1 MKQSKTTL
9 KELTHRYRAVLLKC
23 ALLNL
28 AAFAVAMPAKAED
41 YPFKGDLTIDSDT
54 QLSEEALYG
63 NITITGGNVSISDN
77 KEIAVVNT
85 FSASGETT
93 KLTISKGAGVYSQ
106 KNISLSDKV
115 KVFLERGN
123 STGNDGWLK
132 AKDSFSANNAQ
143 IDINY
148 GDFGASRSDETQSA
162 HTTTTI
168 IDSTVNILGG
178 YGWMYAEDISVS
190 GNSTINVLDGAE
202 LVVTKAIGTCP
213 DDKCTELKDALSYE
227 ETGTIDLKDSA
238 AINLSG
244 TMTGNIAAM
253 GGAISFNN
261 NSALN
266 GKITGQLNKLTIAG
280 GTFNDENN
288 LVIDGSEDITVS
300 GGTIISNNR
309 GAVLQ
314 HQGTGNIV
322 VTGGTFNNNTDREAN
337 DIVHL
342 GSGDIKISG
351 GTFNNS
357 VIYKPVSCA
366 NGYGY
371 ESCFDSSTPPA
382 AGKIEISGGVFNN
395 AELNSDST
403 EGISISNGTF
413 GDSSIAANNGDLI
426 ITGGSFKDNDLEGK
440 NISIDSDKADLTL
453 NAGKLLHSIDAS
465 RLTIT
470 GEKGISIAKTVVK
483 SDDISGKI
491 IANKDSFVGRFTEP
505 LIRWNVSG
513 TVLPTVQNSELTAR
527 NLTVNEAKIVLNADA
542 KAGIGMIDWNPAAD
556 ANGNYA
562 NGNVSYSYSKSLS
575 DNEINTAVKTVADK
589 ILKIEA
595 TTKNIDDLGLAFNDA
610 LEAANVDGLP
620 DSQYIKQQWKQGK
633 SVDIDKIKTALR
645 EAYNNYNKFISESSA
660 KVNIAKSEITMNGTA
675 GLMNGSAKDGNIVV
689 SDNST
694 ITAKGTNTISAKS
707 GTVSFADSKLIVSN
721 GANLTVATKDG
732 NTLNLTNSTVDL
744 SGTLNGNLNGGTL
757 KFNSANARLNGAI
770 DGAVDIKFNDDFT
783 LSKSTITGR
792 IHDLGDVAVAD
803 GKHLTA
809 HLETFGKNLP
819 DDDLN
824 MKSFVMGKNAK
835 LTLTGND
842 SLEAEDLDIEAS
854 DKVYLTGQINV
865 NNAGV
870 KLGNIAD
877 ANVSPD
883 GTYTIENATLSTTGN
898 LTEFAARSN
907 EDMVVKNSILNFG
920 SQRTYFGKDSGTS
933 GDVVL
938 EATKVTSSGGL
949 HLDNEIGGNIR
960 FTNGSTISLNAS
972 DNLIIGNEKNYSGK
986 GSIIA
991 DNSSLVL
998 NGTKVFVGQEADD
1011 ALKLQNKAS
1020 MTANGTVS
1028 VKTIDG
1034 KTGLISV
1041 ADSSL
1046 NIGGTLEGN
1055 VSFIG
1060 NGTLNLSGTLNG
1072 NVNIANTAEIS
1083 YSADA
1088 FSKINGTVTNNGT
1101 ISLTGGTLS
1110 KGLSGNVKV
1119 AENTAF
1125 GGSFTVNDLTISTGK
1140 TLDIGA
1146 NNLTASTI
1154 TGGTISA
1161 ILTDAAKNTAII
1173 TANATDVTLKL
1184 DMSAASRDE
1193 VTKYKITDG
1202 TGFTFGDYA
1211 SNRYAVSSSEFT
1223 LADAKT
1229 IGTLTDWNGGDLY
1242 ILRLATASEAAIE
1255 DLEAAGVKLPENEKN
1270 ASKILDLANDVLDKL
1285 SDSARQNIEKV
1296 NDLLDRAAGNAEQ
1309 VSQILREIAPDA
1321 STSGSKTAS
1330 NTAKSVINVINSRFG
1345 GSARKGRSGGDYAVG
1360 QASVWAQGMMNYAK
1374 LDTDNGF
1381 SAHSNGFA
1389 AGFEANFTDSF
1400 KAGVG
1405 YAYTSTDIS
1414 TERSKTDVET
1424 HTGFVYG
1431 EYKPNKAYVNGI
1443 VSFGRSDY
1451 DDKTRGLSLTSDYKA
1466 DTIAAQIAA
1475 GYKAGVLTPEA
1486 AVRFTNVKQKAYTDA
1501 MGAKMAE
1508 KTSDT
1513 WTGVLGAKIGQNY
1526 KLRANRKIGLSPEL
1540 KVAATYDFARDDE
1553 NRTVTLPDGSS
1564 YTATGEAMERFGV
1577 EAGAGLTLNLGNA
1590 TEIALTY
1597 DGKFKKDYQDHTG
1610 MVNLKLKF

>member
-123 STGNDGWLK
+123 STGNDGWLE

-244 TMTGNIAAM
+244 TMTGNIAA
-253 GGAISFNN
+253 
-261 NSALN
+261 
-266 GKITGQLNKLTIAG
+266 
-280 GTFNDENN
+280 
-288 LVIDGSEDITVS
+288 
-300 GGTIISNNR
+300 
-309 GAVLQ
+309 
-314 HQGTGNIV
+314 
-322 VTGGTFNNNTDREAN
+322 TGGT
-337 DIVHL
+337 
-342 GSGDIKISG
+342 
-351 GTFNNS
+351 
-357 VIYKPVSCA
+357 
-366 NGYGY
+366 
-371 ESCFDSSTPPA
+371 
-382 AGKIEISGGVFNN
+382 
-395 AELNSDST
+395 
-403 EGISISNGTF
+403 
-413 GDSSIAANNGDLI
+413 
-426 ITGGSFKDNDLEGK
+426 
-440 NISIDSDKADLTL
+440 
-453 NAGKLLHSIDAS
+453 
-465 RLTIT
+465 
-470 GEKGISIAKTVVK
+470 
-483 SDDISGKI
+483 
-491 IANKDSFVGRFTEP
+491 
-505 LIRWNVSG
+505 
-513 TVLPTVQNSELTAR
+513 
-527 NLTVNEAKIVLNADA
+527 
-542 KAGIGMIDWNPAAD
+542 
-556 ANGNYA
+556 
-562 NGNVSYSYSKSLS
+562 
-575 DNEINTAVKTVADK
+575 
-589 ILKIEA
+589 
-595 TTKNIDDLGLAFNDA
+595 LA
-610 LEAANVDGLP
+610 
-620 DSQYIKQQWKQGK
+620 
-633 SVDIDKIKTALR
+633 
-645 EAYNNYNKFISESSA
+645 
-660 KVNIAKSEITMNGTA
+660 
-675 GLMNGSAKDGNIVV
+675 
-689 SDNST
+689 
-694 ITAKGTNTISAKS
+694 
-707 GTVSFADSKLIVSN
+707 
-721 GANLTVATKDG
+721 
-732 NTLNLTNSTVDL
+732 
-744 SGTLNGNLNGGTL
+744 
-757 KFNSANARLNGAI
+757 FNSANARLNGAI
-770 DGAVDIKFNDDFT
+770 SGAVDIKFNDDFT
-783 LSKSTITGR
+783 LSKSTITGK
-792 IHDLGDVAVAD
+792 IADLGDVTVSE

-809 HLETFGKNLP
+809 RLETFGKNLP

-835 LTLTGND
+835 LTLTGNA

-870 KLGNIAD
+870 KLGNIAT
-877 ANVSPD
+877 ANVSST
-883 GTYTIENATLSTTGN
+883 GTYAIENATLSTTGN

-920 SQRTYFGKDSGTS
+920 SQYTSFAKDGGTS

-938 EATKVTSSGGL
+938 EATKVTTSGGL
-949 HLDNEIGGNIR
+949 YLENEIGGNIR
-960 FTNGSTISLNAS
+960 FTNGSIISLNAS
-972 DNLIIGNEKNYSGK
+972 DNLIIGNEKNHSGK

-1011 ALKLQNKAS
+1011 ALKLQNNAS

-1060 NGTLNLSGTLNG
+1060 NGTLNLSGALNG
-1072 NVNIANTAEIS
+1072 DMNIANTAEIS
-1083 YSADA
+1083 SSADA
-1088 FSKINGTVTNNGT
+1088 FSKIRGTITNNGT
-1101 ISLTGGTLS
+1101 VSLTGGTLG
-1110 KGLSGNVKV
+1110 KALLGKIKIAG
-1119 AENTAF
+1119 NTAF
-1125 GGSFTVNDLTISTGK
+1125 GGSFTTNDITISAGK
-1140 TLDIGA
+1140 TLDIGE
-1146 NNLTASTI
+1146 NSLTASTI
-1154 TGGTISA
+1154 AGGTISA
-1161 ILTDAAKNTAII
+1161 ILTDAAKNTAIV
-1173 TANATDVTLKL
+1173 TATASNVTLKL
-1184 DMSAASRDE
+1184 DMSQASRDE
-1193 VTKYKITDG
+1193 VTQYKITNG

-1211 SNRYAVSSSEFT
+1211 TNRYAVSNVAFGKN
-1223 LADAKT
+1223 DAKT
-1229 IGTLTDWNGGDLY
+1229 LEKLSGWNGGDLW

-1255 DLEAAGVKLPENEKN
+1255 DLEKSGVVLPENEKN
-1270 ASKILDLANDVLDKL
+1270 ASKILDLASGILDKL
-1285 SDSARQNIEKV
+1285 PEHTQKVIEKV
-1296 NDLLDRAAGNAEQ
+1296 NNLLDKAAGKAEE
-1309 VSQILREIAPDA
+1309 VKQILKEIAPDA
-1321 STSGSKTAS
+1321 SSSGAKTAS

-1345 GSARKGRSGGDYAVG
+1345 GGSPRRGRSGGDYTVG
-1360 QASVWAQGMMNYAK
+1360 QTAVWAQGMMNYAK

-1381 SAHSNGFA
+1381 NAHSNGVA

-1400 KAGVG
+1400 KAGLG

-1414 TERSKTDVET
+1414 TERSTTDVKT

-1431 EYKPNKAYVNGI
+1431 EYKPNKAYINGV

-1451 DDKTRGLSLTSDYKA
+1451 DDTTRSLSLNSAYKT

-1486 AVRFTNVKQKAYTDA
+1486 AVRFMNVKQKAYTDA
-1501 MGAKMAE
+1501 LGAKMEE
-1508 KTSDT
+1508 KTADT
-1513 WTGVLGAKIGQNY
+1513 WTGVLGAKIGKNY

-1564 YTATGEAMERFGV
+1564 YMATGEAMERFGV
-1577 EAGAGLTLNLGNA
+1577 EAGAGVTVSIANSA
-1590 TEIALTY
+1590 EIALTY

-1610 MVNLKLKF
+1610 MVNLKIKF

>member
-63 NITITGGNVSISDN
+63 NITITGGNVSISAN
-77 KEIAVVNT
+77 KEIAVANT

-115 KVFLERGN
+115 KVLLERGN
-123 STGNDGWLK
+123 STENDGWLE

-190 GNSTINVLDGAE
+190 GNSTINVSDGAE

-244 TMTGNIAAM
+244 TMTGNIAA
-253 GGAISFNN
+253 
-261 NSALN
+261 
-266 GKITGQLNKLTIAG
+266 
-280 GTFNDENN
+280 
-288 LVIDGSEDITVS
+288 
-300 GGTIISNNR
+300 
-309 GAVLQ
+309 
-314 HQGTGNIV
+314 
-322 VTGGTFNNNTDREAN
+322 TGGT
-337 DIVHL
+337 
-342 GSGDIKISG
+342 
-351 GTFNNS
+351 
-357 VIYKPVSCA
+357 
-366 NGYGY
+366 
-371 ESCFDSSTPPA
+371 
-382 AGKIEISGGVFNN
+382 
-395 AELNSDST
+395 
-403 EGISISNGTF
+403 
-413 GDSSIAANNGDLI
+413 
-426 ITGGSFKDNDLEGK
+426 
-440 NISIDSDKADLTL
+440 
-453 NAGKLLHSIDAS
+453 
-465 RLTIT
+465 
-470 GEKGISIAKTVVK
+470 
-483 SDDISGKI
+483 
-491 IANKDSFVGRFTEP
+491 
-505 LIRWNVSG
+505 
-513 TVLPTVQNSELTAR
+513 
-527 NLTVNEAKIVLNADA
+527 
-542 KAGIGMIDWNPAAD
+542 
-556 ANGNYA
+556 
-562 NGNVSYSYSKSLS
+562 
-575 DNEINTAVKTVADK
+575 
-589 ILKIEA
+589 
-595 TTKNIDDLGLAFNDA
+595 LA
-610 LEAANVDGLP
+610 
-620 DSQYIKQQWKQGK
+620 
-633 SVDIDKIKTALR
+633 
-645 EAYNNYNKFISESSA
+645 
-660 KVNIAKSEITMNGTA
+660 
-675 GLMNGSAKDGNIVV
+675 
-689 SDNST
+689 
-694 ITAKGTNTISAKS
+694 
-707 GTVSFADSKLIVSN
+707 
-721 GANLTVATKDG
+721 
-732 NTLNLTNSTVDL
+732 
-744 SGTLNGNLNGGTL
+744 
-757 KFNSANARLNGAI
+757 FNSANARLNGAI
-770 DGAVDIKFNDDFT
+770 YGAVDIKFNDDFT
-783 LSKSTITGR
+783 LSKSTVTGE
-792 IHDLGDVAVAD
+792 IADLGDVTVSE

-809 HLETFGKNLP
+809 RLETFGKNLP

-835 LTLTGND
+835 LTLTGNA

-870 KLGNIAD
+870 KLGNIEHAD
-877 ANVSPD
+877 VSPT
-883 GTYTIENATLSTTGN
+883 GTYAIENATLSTTGN

-920 SQRTYFGKDSGTS
+920 SQYTYFGKDGGTS

-938 EATKVTSSGGL
+938 EATKVTTSGGL
-949 HLDNEIGGNIR
+949 YLENEIGGNIR

-972 DNLIIGNEKNYSGK
+972 DNLIIGNEENHSGK

-991 DNSSLVL
+991 DHSSLVL

-1041 ADSSL
+1041 ADTSL

-1060 NGTLNLSGTLNG
+1060 NGTLNLSGALNG
-1072 NVNIANTAEIS
+1072 DMNIANTAEIS
-1083 YSADA
+1083 SSADA
-1088 FSKINGTVTNNGT
+1088 FSKIRGTITNNGT
-1101 ISLTGGTLS
+1101 VSLTGGTL
-1110 KGLSGNVKV
+1110 GQTLSGKIKI
-1119 AENTAF
+1119 AGNTAF
-1125 GGSFTVNDLTISTGK
+1125 GGSFTTNDITISTGK

-1154 TGGTISA
+1154 ADGTISA
-1161 ILTDAAKNTAII
+1161 ILTDAAKNTAIV
-1173 TANATDVTLKL
+1173 TATASNVTLKL
-1184 DMSAASRDE
+1184 DMSQASRDE
-1193 VTKYKITDG
+1193 VTQYKITNG

-1211 SNRYAVSSSEFT
+1211 TNRYAVSASVFDKT
-1223 LADAKT
+1223 NAKT
-1229 IGTLTDWNGGDLY
+1229 LEKLSGWNGGDLW

-1255 DLEAAGVKLPENEKN
+1255 DLEKSGVVLPENEKN
-1270 ASKILDLANDVLDKL
+1270 ASKILDLASGILDKL
-1285 SDSARQNIEKV
+1285 PEHHKKVIEKV
-1296 NDLLDRAAGNAEQ
+1296 NDLLDKAQGKAEEIK
-1309 VSQILREIAPDA
+1309 QILREIAPDA

-1345 GSARKGRSGGDYAVG
+1345 GGSPRRGRSGGDYTVG
-1360 QASVWAQGMMNYAK
+1360 QTAVWAQGMLNYAK

-1381 SAHSNGFA
+1381 AAHSNGFA

-1414 TERSKTDVET
+1414 TERSSTDVKT

-1431 EYKPNKAYVNGI
+1431 EYKPNKAYINGV

-1451 DDKTRGLSLTSDYKA
+1451 DDTTRSLNLTSDYKT
-1466 DTIAAQIAA
+1466 DTIAAQVAA

-1501 MGAKMAE
+1501 MGAKMAD
-1508 KTSDT
+1508 KTANT
-1513 WTGVLGAKIGQNY
+1513 WTGVLGAKAG
-1526 KLRANRKIGLSPEL
+1526 KDFVLKANRKIGVSPEL

-1553 NRTVTLPDGSS
+1553 SRTVTLPDGSS
-1564 YTATGEAMERFGV
+1564 YMATGEAMERFGV
-1577 EAGAGLTLNLGNA
+1577 EAGAGVTVSIANSA
-1590 TEIALTY
+1590 EIALTY

-1610 MVNLKLKF
+1610 MVNLKVKF

>member
-28 AAFAVAMPAKAED
+28 AAFAVALPAKAE
-41 YPFKGDLTIDSDT
+41 DLTIDSDT
-54 QLSEEALYG
+54 QLSEEALYE
-63 NITITGGNVSISDN
+63 NITITGGNVSISPN
-77 KEIAVVNT
+77 KEITVANT
-85 FSASGETT
+85 FSASGEKT
-93 KLTISKGAGVYSQ
+93 KLTISQGAGVYSQ

-123 STGNDGWLK
+123 STENDGWLE

-190 GNSTINVLDGAE
+190 GNSTINVSDGAE

-227 ETGTIDLKDSA
+227 ETGTINLKDSA

-244 TMTGNIAAM
+244 TMTGNIAAT

-288 LVIDGSEDITVS
+288 LFIDGSEDITVS

-322 VTGGTFNNNTDREAN
+322 VTGGTFNNNTDHEAN

-357 VIYKPVSCA
+357 VIYKPVSCS

-371 ESCFDSSTPPA
+371 ETCSGSSTTPV

-395 AELNSDST
+395 AELNSDSAD
-403 EGISISNGTF
+403 G
-413 GDSSIAANNGDLI
+413 LR
-426 ITGGSFKDNDLEGK
+426 ITGGTLNDTSVAAASGLLSIADGTFKDTEFTGVGIDVTSGKFGGYISFDEGASGINLSGGDFSNVSRFEAEGMK
-440 NISIDSDKADLTL
+440 LNIDSDKADLTL
-453 NAGKLLHSIDAS
+453 KAGKIHHSIDAS

-470 GEKGISIAKTVVK
+470 GEKGVSIEKTVVN
-483 SDDISGKI
+483 SAEITGKI
-491 IANKDSFVGRFTEP
+491 TAGKDSFIGGFTEP

-620 DSQYIKQQWKQGK
+620 DSQYIEQQWKQGK

-660 KVNIAKSEITMNGTA
+660 QVNIAKSEITMNGTA
-675 GLMNGSAKDGNIVV
+675 GLVNGSAKDGNIVV

-694 ITAKGTNTISAKS
+694 VVANGTNEISAKS
-707 GTVSFADSKLIVSN
+707 GTVSFANSKLVVSN
-721 GANLTVATKDG
+721 GAKLTVATKDG
-732 NTLNLTNSTVDL
+732 NTLNLTNGTVDL
-744 SGTLNGNLNGGTL
+744 SGVLNGNVSGGTL
-757 KFNSANARLNGAI
+757 AFNSANARLNG
-770 DGAVDIKFNDDFT
+770 K
-783 LSKSTITGR
+783 
-792 IHDLGDVAVAD
+792 
-803 GKHLTA
+803 
-809 HLETFGKNLP
+809 
-819 DDDLN
+819 
-824 MKSFVMGKNAK
+824 
-835 LTLTGND
+835 
-842 SLEAEDLDIEAS
+842 
-854 DKVYLTGQINV
+854 
-865 NNAGV
+865 
-870 KLGNIAD
+870 
-877 ANVSPD
+877 
-883 GTYTIENATLSTTGN
+883 
-898 LTEFAARSN
+898 
-907 EDMVVKNSILNFG
+907 
-920 SQRTYFGKDSGTS
+920 
-933 GDVVL
+933 
-938 EATKVTSSGGL
+938 
-949 HLDNEIGGNIR
+949 
-960 FTNGSTISLNAS
+960 
-972 DNLIIGNEKNYSGK
+972 
-986 GSIIA
+986 
-991 DNSSLVL
+991 
-998 NGTKVFVGQEADD
+998 
-1011 ALKLQNKAS
+1011 
-1020 MTANGTVS
+1020 
-1028 VKTIDG
+1028 
-1034 KTGLISV
+1034 
-1041 ADSSL
+1041 
-1046 NIGGTLEGN
+1046 
-1055 VSFIG
+1055 
-1060 NGTLNLSGTLNG
+1060 
-1072 NVNIANTAEIS
+1072 IANTGVEINTDIGF
-1083 YSADA
+1083 SALP
-1088 FSKINGTVTNNGT
+1088 T
-1101 ISLTGGTLS
+1101 
-1110 KGLSGNVKV
+1110 GLSTLKI
-1119 AENTAF
+1119 A
-1125 GGSFTVNDLTISTGK
+1125 TGK

-1154 TGGTISA
+1154 AGGTISA
-1161 ILTDAAKNTAII
+1161 ILTDAAKNTAIV
-1173 TANATDVTLKL
+1173 TATATDVTLKL
-1184 DMSAASRDE
+1184 DMSQASRDKA
-1193 VTKYKITDG
+1193 TRYKITNG

-1211 SNRYAVSSSEFT
+1211 ANRYAVSASEFDI
-1223 LADAKT
+1223 ADAKT
-1229 IGTLTDWNGGDLY
+1229 LEKLSGWNGGDLW

-1255 DLEAAGVKLPENEKN
+1255 DLEKSGVVLPENEKN
-1270 ASKILDLANDVLDKL
+1270 ASKILDLASGILDKL
-1285 SDSARQNIEKV
+1285 PEHHKKVIEKV
-1296 NDLLDRAAGNAEQ
+1296 NDLLDKAQGKAEEIK
-1309 VSQILREIAPDA
+1309 QILREIAPDA

-1345 GSARKGRSGGDYAVG
+1345 GGSPRRGRSGGDYTAG
-1360 QASVWAQGMMNYAK
+1360 QTAVWAQGMMNYAK

-1381 SAHSNGFA
+1381 AAHSNGVA

-1400 KAGVG
+1400 KAGLG

-1414 TERSKTDVET
+1414 TERSTTDVKT

-1431 EYKPNKAYVNGI
+1431 EYKPNKAYINGV

-1451 DDKTRGLSLTSDYKA
+1451 DDTTRSLSLNSAYKT

-1501 MGAKMAE
+1501 MGAKMEE

-1526 KLRANRKIGLSPEL
+1526 ALKANRKIGLSPEL

-1577 EAGAGLTLNLGNA
+1577 EAGAGVTVSIANSA
-1590 TEIALTY
+1590 EIALTY

-1610 MVNLKLKF
+1610 MVNLKIKF

>member
-28 AAFAVAMPAKAED
+28 AAFAVALPAKAED

-123 STGNDGWLK
+123 STENDGWLE

-190 GNSTINVLDGAE
+190 GNSTINVSDGTE

-244 TMTGNIAAM
+244 TMTGNIAAT

-280 GTFNDENN
+280 GTFNDGNK

-322 VTGGTFNNNTDREAN
+322 VTGGTFNNNTDHEAN

-357 VIYKPVSCA
+357 VIYKPVSCS

-371 ESCFDSSTPPA
+371 ETCSGSSTTPV

-395 AELNSDST
+395 AELNSDSA

-453 NAGKLLHSIDAS
+453 NAEKILHSIDAS

-470 GEKGISIAKTVVK
+470 GEKGVSIEKTVVN
-483 SDDISGKI
+483 SAEITGKI
-491 IANKDSFVGRFTEP
+491 TAGKDSFIGGFTEP

-620 DSQYIKQQWKQGK
+620 DSQYIEQQWKQGK

-645 EAYNNYNKFISESSA
+645 EVYNNYNKFISESSA
-660 KVNIAKSEITMNGTA
+660 QVNIAKSEITMNGTA

-694 ITAKGTNTISAKS
+694 VVANGTNEISAKS
-707 GTVSFADSKLIVSN
+707 GMVSFADSKLVVSN

-732 NTLNLTNSTVDL
+732 NTLNLTNGTVDL
-744 SGTLNGNLNGGTL
+744 SGVLNGNVSGGTL
-757 KFNSANARLNGAI
+757 AFNSANARLNG
-770 DGAVDIKFNDDFT
+770 K
-783 LSKSTITGR
+783 
-792 IHDLGDVAVAD
+792 
-803 GKHLTA
+803 
-809 HLETFGKNLP
+809 
-819 DDDLN
+819 
-824 MKSFVMGKNAK
+824 
-835 LTLTGND
+835 
-842 SLEAEDLDIEAS
+842 
-854 DKVYLTGQINV
+854 
-865 NNAGV
+865 
-870 KLGNIAD
+870 
-877 ANVSPD
+877 
-883 GTYTIENATLSTTGN
+883 
-898 LTEFAARSN
+898 
-907 EDMVVKNSILNFG
+907 
-920 SQRTYFGKDSGTS
+920 
-933 GDVVL
+933 
-938 EATKVTSSGGL
+938 
-949 HLDNEIGGNIR
+949 
-960 FTNGSTISLNAS
+960 
-972 DNLIIGNEKNYSGK
+972 
-986 GSIIA
+986 
-991 DNSSLVL
+991 
-998 NGTKVFVGQEADD
+998 
-1011 ALKLQNKAS
+1011 
-1020 MTANGTVS
+1020 
-1028 VKTIDG
+1028 
-1034 KTGLISV
+1034 
-1041 ADSSL
+1041 
-1046 NIGGTLEGN
+1046 
-1055 VSFIG
+1055 
-1060 NGTLNLSGTLNG
+1060 
-1072 NVNIANTAEIS
+1072 IANTGVEINTDIGF
-1083 YSADA
+1083 SALPTGLTTL
-1088 FSKINGTVTNNGT
+1088 KI
-1101 ISLTGGTLS
+1101 
-1110 KGLSGNVKV
+1110 
-1119 AENTAF
+1119 A
-1125 GGSFTVNDLTISTGK
+1125 TGK

-1154 TGGTISA
+1154 AGGTISA
-1161 ILTDAAKNTAII
+1161 ILTDAAKNTAIV
-1173 TANATDVTLKL
+1173 TATATDVTLKL
-1184 DMSAASRDE
+1184 DMSQASRDK
-1193 VTKYKITDG
+1193 VTQYKITNG

-1211 SNRYAVSSSEFT
+1211 ANRYAVSASEFDI
-1223 LADAKT
+1223 ADAKT
-1229 IGTLTDWNGGDLY
+1229 LEKLSGWNGGDLW

-1255 DLEAAGVKLPENEKN
+1255 DLEKSGVVLPENEKN
-1270 ASKILDLANDVLDKL
+1270 ASKILDLASGILDKL
-1285 SDSARQNIEKV
+1285 PEHRKKVIEKV
-1296 NDLLDRAAGNAEQ
+1296 NDLLDKAQGKAEEIK
-1309 VSQILREIAPDA
+1309 QILREIAPDA

-1345 GSARKGRSGGDYAVG
+1345 GGLPRRGRSGGDYTAG
-1360 QASVWAQGMMNYAK
+1360 QTAVWAQGMMNYAK

-1381 SAHSNGFA
+1381 AAHSNGVA

-1400 KAGVG
+1400 KAGLG

-1414 TERSKTDVET
+1414 TERSTTDVKT

-1431 EYKPNKAYVNGI
+1431 EYKPNKAYINGV

-1451 DDKTRGLSLTSDYKA
+1451 DDTTRSLSLNSAYKT

-1501 MGAKMAE
+1501 LGAKMEE
-1508 KTSDT
+1508 KTADT

-1526 KLRANRKIGLSPEL
+1526 ALKANRKIGLSPEL

-1577 EAGAGLTLNLGNA
+1577 EAGAGVTVSIANSA
-1590 TEIALTY
+1590 EIALTY

-1610 MVNLKLKF
+1610 MVNLKIKF

>member
-123 STGNDGWLK
+123 STENDGWLE

-168 IDSTVNILGG
+168 IDSTVNILSG

-190 GNSTINVLDGAE
+190 GNSTINVSDGAE

-280 GTFNDENN
+280 GTFNDGNK

-322 VTGGTFNNNTDREAN
+322 VTGGTFNNNTDHEAN

-357 VIYKPVSCA
+357 VIYKPVSCS

-371 ESCFDSSTPPA
+371 ETCSGSSTTPV

-395 AELNSDST
+395 AELNSDSAD
-403 EGISISNGTF
+403 G
-413 GDSSIAANNGDLI
+413 LR
-426 ITGGSFKDNDLEGK
+426 ITGGTLNDTSVAAASGLLSIADGTFKDTEFTGVGIDVTSGKFGGYISFDEGASGINLSGGDFSNVSRFEAEGMK
-440 NISIDSDKADLTL
+440 LNIDSDKADLTL
-453 NAGKLLHSIDAS
+453 KAGKIHHSIEVAS
-465 RLTIT
+465 KLTIT
-470 GEKGISIAKTVVK
+470 GSKVISVAKSVVK
-483 SDDISGKI
+483 SAEITGKI
-491 IANKDSFVGRFTEP
+491 TAGKDSFVGGFDGS
-505 LIRWNVSG
+505 IDKWNVENQTAYSIWLNDFQRDVTLNSAYITLNDNALAG
-513 TVLPTVQNSELTAR
+513 TGDLIYEVTAF
-527 NLTVNEAKIVLNADA
+527 
-542 KAGIGMIDWNPAAD
+542 
-556 ANGNYA
+556 NG
-562 NGNVSYSYSKSLS
+562 
-575 DNEINTAVKTVADK
+575 
-589 ILKIEA
+589 
-595 TTKNIDDLGLAFNDA
+595 NIDDSTSDTVKLNAGKILTDAEINESVKLVLAELKRVDTTSKNSDDLKYFADDVIETSNSSSAA
-610 LEAANVDGLP
+610 LEN
-620 DSQYIKQQWKQGK
+620 YIYNQWNQEN
-633 SVDIDKIKTALR
+633 SLDFDKVEQMLR
-645 EAYNNYNKFISESSA
+645 QAYTNYNNSVGTDSA
-660 KVNIAKSEITMNGTA
+660 QVNIAKSEITMNGTA

-694 ITAKGTNTISAKS
+694 VVANGTNEITAKS
-707 GTVSFADSKLIVSN
+707 GTVSFANSKLVVSN

-732 NTLNLTNSTVDL
+732 NTLNLTNGTVDL
-744 SGTLNGNLNGGTL
+744 SGVLNGNVSGGTL
-757 KFNSANARLNGAI
+757 AFNSANARLNG
-770 DGAVDIKFNDDFT
+770 K
-783 LSKSTITGR
+783 
-792 IHDLGDVAVAD
+792 
-803 GKHLTA
+803 
-809 HLETFGKNLP
+809 
-819 DDDLN
+819 
-824 MKSFVMGKNAK
+824 
-835 LTLTGND
+835 
-842 SLEAEDLDIEAS
+842 
-854 DKVYLTGQINV
+854 
-865 NNAGV
+865 
-870 KLGNIAD
+870 
-877 ANVSPD
+877 
-883 GTYTIENATLSTTGN
+883 
-898 LTEFAARSN
+898 
-907 EDMVVKNSILNFG
+907 
-920 SQRTYFGKDSGTS
+920 
-933 GDVVL
+933 
-938 EATKVTSSGGL
+938 
-949 HLDNEIGGNIR
+949 
-960 FTNGSTISLNAS
+960 
-972 DNLIIGNEKNYSGK
+972 
-986 GSIIA
+986 
-991 DNSSLVL
+991 
-998 NGTKVFVGQEADD
+998 
-1011 ALKLQNKAS
+1011 
-1020 MTANGTVS
+1020 
-1028 VKTIDG
+1028 
-1034 KTGLISV
+1034 
-1041 ADSSL
+1041 
-1046 NIGGTLEGN
+1046 
-1055 VSFIG
+1055 
-1060 NGTLNLSGTLNG
+1060 
-1072 NVNIANTAEIS
+1072 IANTGVEINTDIGF
-1083 YSADA
+1083 SALPTGLTTL
-1088 FSKINGTVTNNGT
+1088 KI
-1101 ISLTGGTLS
+1101 
-1110 KGLSGNVKV
+1110 
-1119 AENTAF
+1119 A
-1125 GGSFTVNDLTISTGK
+1125 TGK

-1161 ILTDAAKNTAII
+1161 ILTDAAKNTAIV
-1173 TANATDVTLKL
+1173 TATATDVTLKL
-1184 DMSAASRDE
+1184 DMSQASRDK
-1193 VTKYKITDG
+1193 VTQYKITNG

-1211 SNRYAVSSSEFT
+1211 TNRYAVSASEFDI
-1223 LADAKT
+1223 ADAKT
-1229 IGTLTDWNGGDLY
+1229 LEKLSGWNGGDLW

-1255 DLEAAGVKLPENEKN
+1255 DLEKSGVVLPENEKN
-1270 ASKILDLANDVLDKL
+1270 ASKILDLASGLLDKL
-1285 SDSARQNIEKV
+1285 PEHHKKVIEKV
-1296 NDLLDRAAGNAEQ
+1296 NDLLDKAQGKAEEIK
-1309 VSQILREIAPDA
+1309 QILREIAPDA

-1345 GSARKGRSGGDYAVG
+1345 GGSPRRGRSGGDYTAG
-1360 QASVWAQGMMNYAK
+1360 QTAVWAQGMMNYAK

-1381 SAHSNGFA
+1381 AAHSNGVA

-1400 KAGVG
+1400 KAGLG

-1414 TERSKTDVET
+1414 TERSTTDVKT

-1431 EYKPNKAYVNGI
+1431 EYKPNKAYINGV

-1451 DDKTRGLSLTSDYKA
+1451 DDTTRSLSLISAYKT

-1501 MGAKMAE
+1501 LGAKMEE
-1508 KTSDT
+1508 KTADT

-1526 KLRANRKIGLSPEL
+1526 ALKANRKIGLSPEL

-1577 EAGAGLTLNLGNA
+1577 EAGAGVTVSIANSA
-1590 TEIALTY
+1590 EIALTY

-1610 MVNLKLKF
+1610 MVNLKIKF